1 MSSCHNLR
9 WTELE
14 LPQSSKTPPKKSAL
28 LSHRHWPAGGP
39 WGMEPKAFEKGDSN
53 RCRNA
58 YEKVLHAA
66 LQRDALAPHK
76 KNKCASRRPLCGL
89 PSLDERGSWRC
100 GERLDWACVCVC
112 VCAM

>member
-1 MSSCHNLR
+1 
-9 WTELE
+9 
-14 LPQSSKTPPKKSAL
+14 
-28 LSHRHWPAGGP
+28 
-39 WGMEPKAFEKGDSN
+39 MEPKAFEKGDSN